1 MVRSW
6 YKNWLQVSK
15 ITWGIWAASDKQ
27 WKVPKGETRRATF
40 VQSTFF
46 QLKLYIQ
53 GIYLTVLLTTF
64 LKIHQIPYIIFETIT
79 PFPDAIPIY
88 YFSSNIVYFL
98 QKKPIKKQI
107 FRLFTTLVKIHQIS
121 HVIFQTKS
129 LFFFKVCITLQC
141 HEGYF
146 YCIFSAE
153 TLHDID
159 KSSTSKCKFSD
170 LPLLALKFTKLFMS
184 FLEPGVDFSSNFS
197 SLFSV
202 MRQLFCTFSFKSLYA
217 LDKRRQS
224 KCKFSDFRLLAW
236 RVSCP
241 LNFAS
246 LFTVITHSSEI
257 A

>member
-15 ITWGIWAASDKQ
+15 ITWGIWATSDKQ

-53 GIYLTVLLTTF
+53 GIYLTVLLTTC

-141 HEGYF
+141 HEG
-146 YCIFSAE
+146 
-153 TLHDID
+153 
-159 KSSTSKCKFSD
+159 
-170 LPLLALKFTKLFMS
+170 
-184 FLEPGVDFSSNFS
+184 
-197 SLFSV
+197 
-202 MRQLFCTFSFKSLYA
+202 
-217 LDKRRQS
+217 
-224 KCKFSDFRLLAW
+224 
-236 RVSCP
+236 
-241 LNFAS
+241 
-246 LFTVITHSSEI
+246 
-257 A
+257 